1 MKLKGRSILI
11 LCLIVLGSY
20 TAYDIWKDEQKEQKK
35 LTETKLMT
43 LNFEQIHR
51 LTIQRSQDKVLLER
65 DETGWK
71 LKEPLEDVADNND
84 VEDFIKSMVTERIF
98 DVAKEGDID
107 WALYGLKSPIGTLTL
122 ETNTG
127 ATQSFTV
134 ADKVNF
140 EDKAFLRRDQEER
153 VLLVNSLWQN
163 RVRKTA
169 IDFRQRR
176 LLRANL
182 AAVDELRIKNKS
194 GEIWIQ
200 RIDGQWVNTKNRTVG
215 LDQNKVREFLSDFAE
230 ARADEIQDKSSAKGK
245 DLKDLFSADLRLDD
259 KKWSAKILQDKS
271 FKIYALVSEPN
282 FFMRM
287 EPGALDRFIN
297 AKVSELEPDKAET
310 PEQQDSQEEMLDDHE
325 H

>member
-11 LCLIVLGSY
+11 LCLLALGSY
-20 TAYDIWKDEQKEQKK
+20 TAYDLWKDEQKEKKK
-35 LTETKLMT
+35 LTETQLMT
-43 LNFEQIHR
+43 LNFEQIHK
-51 LTIQRSQDKVLLER
+51 LTIQRPSDRVLLER

-71 LKEPLEDVADNND
+71 LKEPLQDIADSGD
-84 VEDFIKSMVTERIF
+84 VEDFIKSLVTERIF
-98 DVAKEGDID
+98 DVAKEGEID
-107 WALYGLKSPIGTLTL
+107 WELYGLSLPLGTLTL

-169 IDFRQRR
+169 IDFRQKR

-182 AAVDELRIKNKS
+182 AAVDELRIKNKA
-194 GEIWIQ
+194 GEIWLQ
-200 RIDGQWVNTKNRTVG
+200 RVDGQWFNGKDKAQV

-230 ARADEIQDKSSAKGK
+230 ARADEIYNNSEAKGRE
-245 DLKDLFSADLRLDD
+245 LKELFNANLRLDD
-259 KKWSAKILQDKS
+259 KRWSAQILQDKS
-271 FKIYALVSEPN
+271 FKIYALVSEPS

-297 AKVSELEPDKAET
+297 AKVSELEPDKVQ
-310 PEQQDSQEEMLDDHE
+310 EQEPQDSEEEMLDDHQ

>member
-1 MKLKGRSILI
+1 MKLKGRNVLI
-11 LCLIVLGSY
+11 LCLLVLGAY
-20 TAYDIWKDEQKEQKK
+20 TAYDIWKDEQKEKKK
-35 LTETKLMT
+35 LTETQLMT
-43 LNFEQIHR
+43 LNYEQIHKLSIKR
-51 LTIQRSQDKVLLER
+51 PHDQVLLER

-71 LKEPLEDVADNND
+71 VKEPLQDSADSND

-107 WALYGLKSPIGTLTL
+107 WALYGLNTPIGTLTL

-134 ADKVNF
+134 AGKVNF

-176 LLRANL
+176 ILRANL
-182 AAVDELRIKNKS
+182 ASVDEMKIKNKS
-194 GEIWIQ
+194 GEIFLQRVDGHWIN
-200 RIDGQWVNTKNRTVG
+200 GKNKKQT
-215 LDQNKVREFLSDFAE
+215 LDQNKVREFLTDFSE
-230 ARADEIQDKSSAKGK
+230 ARADEIYDKSQAKNQT
-245 DLKDLFSADLRLDD
+245 LKDLFSAELRMDD
-259 KKWSAKILQDKS
+259 KKWSALIQQDKS
-271 FKIYALVSEPN
+271 FKIFALISEPS

-297 AKVSELEPDKAET
+297 AKISELEPDKVET
-310 PEQQDSQEEMLDDHE
+310 QEPQDSDEEMLDDHQ

>member
-1 MKLKGRSILI
+1 MKLKGRSLLI
-11 LCLIVLGSY
+11 LCLLVLGSY
-20 TAYDIWKDEQKEQKK
+20 TAYDFWKDEQKEKKK
-35 LTETKLMT
+35 LTESQLMT
-43 LNFEQIHR
+43 LNFEQIHK
-51 LTIQRSQDKVLLER
+51 LTIQRPHDKVLLER
-65 DETGWK
+65 DESGWR
-71 LKEPLEDVADNND
+71 LKEPLEDIADSND

-98 DVAKEGDID
+98 DVAKEGNID
-107 WALYGLKSPIGTLTL
+107 WALYGLNAPIGTLTL

-169 IDFRQRR
+169 IDFRQKR

-182 AAVDELRIKNKS
+182 AALDELKIKNKS
-194 GEIWIQ
+194 GEIWLQ
-200 RIDGQWVNTKNRTVG
+200 RIDGQWVNGKDKTQI

-230 ARADEIQDKSSAKGK
+230 ARADEIYDKSEAQSKE
-245 DLKDLFSADLRLDD
+245 LKDLFSADLRLDD
-259 KKWSAKILQDKS
+259 KRWSARVQQDKS
-271 FKIYALVSEPN
+271 FKIYALISEPN

-297 AKVSELEPDKAET
+297 AKVSELEPDKMK
-310 PEQQDSQEEMLDDHE
+310 EQSPQDSNEEMLDDHQ